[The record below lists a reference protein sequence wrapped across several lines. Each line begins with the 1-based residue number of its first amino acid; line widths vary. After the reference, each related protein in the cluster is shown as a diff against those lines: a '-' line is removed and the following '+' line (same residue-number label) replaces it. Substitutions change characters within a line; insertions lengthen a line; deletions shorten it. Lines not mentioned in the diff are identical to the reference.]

1 MCEICTSRLCP
12 PPCPNYAA
20 RVVGVCAY
28 CEEVIYDYEPHLTE
42 EERGRRFHT
51 ECLESIALPELLELF
66 DIDVEVE
73 E

>member
-1 MCEICTSRLCP
+1 
-12 PPCPNYAA
+12 
-20 RVVGVCAY
+20 VVGVCAY